1 MMNGKWNDIA
11 CTEVRLALCQ
21 APLEWTL
28 VGDNLYLLG
37 DAINEGPKGLF
48 YARSFCQGYE
58 FQLFEPRDLAS
69 QTAVIA
75 KIPTEHSSKIFW
87 VNAARSPSDQK

>member
-58 FQLFEPRDLAS
+58 FQLFKRER
-69 QTAVIA
+69 
-75 KIPTEHSSKIFW
+75 SS
-87 VNAARSPSDQK
+87 